1 MLLKLQV
8 TFQQSLLKFSSYYLG
23 TYIYIYRDNM
33 YQLLISTF
41 IVNMYNN
48 IAAVNSST

>member
-23 TYIYIYRDNM
+23 TYIYRDNM
-33 YQLLISTF
+33 YQLLTSTF
-41 IVNMYNN
+41 ILNMYNN
-48 IAAVNSST
+48 IAAVNSNT